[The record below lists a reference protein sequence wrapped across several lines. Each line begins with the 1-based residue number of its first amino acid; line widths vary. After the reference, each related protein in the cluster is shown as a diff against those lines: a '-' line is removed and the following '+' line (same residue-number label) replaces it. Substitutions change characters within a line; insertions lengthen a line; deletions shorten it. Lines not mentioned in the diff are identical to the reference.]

1 MKKSGFTLVE
11 LTISIALLSVVMV
24 FLLNFLVL
32 VKKEDTGISEV
43 TDMELDKSI
52 ISKSINSDIL
62 NNDYISSYN
71 CTSSLCNIT
80 LNSGE
85 KRTLEVNENI
95 IKYTNASN
103 NKVLLS
109 RKTSLNYSI
118 KSEELTTIDKIIL
131 TSEKSEYDILIIS
144 SKI

>member
-24 FLLNFLVL
+24 FILNFLVL

-52 ISKSINSDIL
+52 ISKSINSDVL
-62 NNDYISSYN
+62 NNGYISSYS